1 MAEGGALANTVLG
14 TLLETG
20 PGRGIGLIYV
30 LSGVLVIVISGIAYL
45 NPRIRRLEEE
55 VPDAVSG

>member
-1 MAEGGALANTVLG
+1 V
-14 TLLETG
+14 LETG

-30 LSGVLVIVISGIAYL
+30 LSGVLVILFSLLVYL

-55 VPDAVSG
+55 VPDAVPG